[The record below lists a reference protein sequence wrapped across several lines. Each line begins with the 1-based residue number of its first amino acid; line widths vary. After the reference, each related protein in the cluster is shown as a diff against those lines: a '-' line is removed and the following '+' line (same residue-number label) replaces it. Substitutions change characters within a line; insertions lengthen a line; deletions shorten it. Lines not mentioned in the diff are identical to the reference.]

1 MNPEST
7 AIPGLRPPSAAVDIL
22 GLRVQSRGQDEVNE
36 AIGAIVRAGGH
47 AVIPNVNIHFANL
60 AVRLPWL
67 REFFNRA
74 AVNFCDGVG
83 IQLAARIL
91 GHPVPCRF
99 TFADSIDSLA
109 GYCAARGHSLY
120 FLGGRPGV
128 AAAAADVLR
137 ARHPGLAVVAARHGH
152 FDKDAGSAEN
162 LAVIADI
169 NRHRPDVL
177 LVAFGM
183 PLQEEWLRSN
193 WEGIDARVALPG
205 GAIFDYVSGRIRRP
219 PAWLRRLGCE
229 WLGRLLI
236 EPRRLWRRYLIGNP
250 LFILRVIRQRIET
263 GR

>member
-1 MNPEST
+1 MNPDSP
-7 AIPGLRPPSAAVDIL
+7 AIPGLPPSSATVDIL
-22 GLRVQSRGQDEVNE
+22 GLRVQSRSMANVNE

-47 AVIPNVNIHFANL
+47 VIIPNVNIHFANL
-60 AVRLPWL
+60 AVRRPWL
-67 REFFNRA
+67 RDFFNA
-74 AVNFCDGVG
+74 APVNFCDGVG

-91 GHPVPCRF
+91 GRPAPCRF

-128 AAAAADVLR
+128 AAAAAAILR
-137 ARHPGLAVVAARHGH
+137 ARHPRLAVVAARHGH
-152 FDKDAGSAEN
+152 FDKAAGSAEN

-169 NRHRPDVL
+169 NRLRPDVL

-183 PLQEEWLRSN
+183 PLQEEWLAHN
-193 WEGIDARVALPG
+193 WERIDARVALTG
-205 GAIFDYVSGRIRRP
+205 GAVFDYVSGRIRRP

-250 LFILRVIRQRIET
+250 LFILRVIRQRVGS